1 MRAEDIKDRDSLL
14 AWLKDRPREDSVWI
28 AHRAA
33 MRVLPILGSLRS
45 SINPGVPILELLR
58 KNLTQEVVCRS
69 ALGVRLAIH
78 QSMMDSNLLSYDY
91 VAGAAFSSTSASN
104 TNDLTFLPSK
114 FASDAVDSA
123 GIAAADGSALLIRQ
137 RGLDAE
143 YKSSV
148 MRKSHSEIWR
158 ETQNDAKLILAWP
171 TSSIL
176 QELSRTP
183 LWSSGQPDW
192 PLIYLDNKALHW
204 HAAGYF
210 PFWLRWYKAV
220 LAGTPL
226 NWSLLSEI
234 ALIPDEVW
242 EKGIGHIAGVI
253 AGIELQHAIAATP
266 NGEDII
272 ANPQTGL
279 LQIVAVTDLP
289 ADIATYARRKI
300 IRATEVFGANPE
312 NQYAALPD
320 DLAMLRAVVADA
332 EATPVELFD
341 ACASASRRLRA
352 RIEHGSCPAADTD
365 PLIEDYST
373 RIRDAGA
380 DILANDPQTQNM
392 LTARNAIAGNNAIQE
407 GAADIANLVA
417 LIEPLTTG
425 RLTLVLTSDA
435 TVSADP
441 KANPEDRKDASI
453 RLSSR
458 VLRIGKILIAGTAVS
473 YAAVIGTKNLLEAIP
488 VILASPY
495 FQAAMQWIFK
505 FMGY

>member
-28 AHRAA
+28 AYRAA

-234 ALIPDEVW
+234 ALIPDEDW

-253 AGIELQHAIAATP
+253 AGIEA
-266 NGEDII
+266 G
-272 ANPQTGL
+272 
-279 LQIVAVTDLP
+279 
-289 ADIATYARRKI
+289 YAPSSDVSP
-300 IRATEVFGANPE
+300 EVDTLV
-312 NQYAALPD
+312 AALPVATPQKIQITRQTINANRHDLPPTFDALDGYIVLEVARLQSLNYVSD
-320 DLAMLRAVVADA
+320 DHRDECVRQIQVLLTINSVVNRLRDVVALPQIADEQA
-332 EATPVELFD
+332 QQVEKLGRVYVRLFQD
-341 ACASASRRLRA
+341 WPRSNAPDLVDSTSRFALVGASTVMLTM
-352 RIEHGSCPAADTD
+352 IGVPAA
-365 PLIEDYST
+365 
-373 RIRDAGA
+373 AAVGV
-380 DILANDPQTQNM
+380 
-392 LTARNAIAGNNAIQE
+392 
-407 GAADIANLVA
+407 GAAMF
-417 LIEPLTTG
+417 
-425 RLTLVLTSDA
+425 
-435 TVSADP
+435 
-441 KANPEDRKDASI
+441 
-453 RLSSR
+453 
-458 VLRIGKILIAGTAVS
+458 
-473 YAAVIGTKNLLEAIP
+473 GTKKLVDGVKAAKEAM
-488 VILASPY
+488 SPP
-495 FQAAMQWIFK
+495 K
-505 FMGY
+505 SP